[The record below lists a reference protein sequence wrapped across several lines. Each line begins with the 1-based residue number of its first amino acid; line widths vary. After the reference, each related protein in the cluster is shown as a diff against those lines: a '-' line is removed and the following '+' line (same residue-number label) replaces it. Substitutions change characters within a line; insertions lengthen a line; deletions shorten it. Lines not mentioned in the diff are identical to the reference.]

1 MDGVLAL
8 AVVCSI
14 FAIGDFVSIKTR
26 AICSMMFA
34 SSAILLVGFWVGLP
48 TSIFNDAALLGIGN
62 ILVAFLI
69 THMGTLMDFHQLKK
83 QWRTVVISVGAV
95 VAIGA
100 FISLVGAP
108 ILGREYAIAAAPP
121 ISGGVV
127 AAIIMGEVAEAKGLE
142 TLVVFTALL
151 VVVQGFFG
159 YPVASIMLGKES
171 KKIQRL
177 FRENKLT
184 GQVETKPEE
193 KVTDETTET
202 TETEKKPKHKFVPEL
217 PEKYQTPFIYLA
229 KLGLVALLSFQVATL
244 LNDVVHRLVIALIM
258 GIIGRETGFLEENIM
273 VKANAFG
280 LAMVALMSV
289 IFANL
294 TSATPEMVLSLAMPL
309 VISLSLGLIGIVL
322 ASVILSKV
330 VGYSRE
336 MSIAIGVSALFGF
349 PGTFIISKEVATAVG
364 ETEEEK
370 QAILNEILPKML
382 VAGFATVTI
391 ASVVLAGFMA
401 KML

>member
-14 FAIGDFVSIKTR
+14 FAVGDFVSIKTR

-48 TSIFNDAALLGIGN
+48 TNIFNDAALLGIGN

-69 THMGTLMDFHQLKK
+69 THMGTLMDFNQLKK

-127 AAIIMGEVAEAKGLE
+127 AAIIMGEVAEAQGLE

-159 YPVASIMLGKES
+159 YPVASIMLGKEA
-171 KKIQRL
+171 KKIKKL
-177 FRENKLT
+177 FGENKLP
-184 GQVETKPEE
+184 GKVEVKS
-193 KVTDETTET
+193 
-202 TETEKKPKHKFVPEL
+202 ETEKTPKHKFVPEL

-229 KLGLVALLSFQVATL
+229 KLGLVALLSFQVASL

-258 GIIGRETGFLEENIM
+258 GIIGREIGFLEENIM

-349 PGTFIISKEVATAVG
+349 PGTFIISKEVAAAVG

-401 KML
+401 NML